1 MNYFEDDCIK
11 SFHKMIEKL
20 LKSNYNVYYKSI
32 SSKVLDILL
41 SDDDTNKQLFFDYF
55 KTVECDD
62 KEKIVN
68 TCSYDILSKV
78 ESIINNSSE
87 RKINN
92 IIKYIRNL
100 IDEQELIFY
109 NTDAEKVQKIAEYIE
124 TFMLSIHDF
133 LYNKKGNLNDKL
145 KHKINNLNEY
155 EKLALD
161 SIVLNIMSIDFN
173 EIKTIVN
180 KDFVNTNDFIK
191 LLDFY
196 LPIYKVTYYLE
207 KEETMEEDEYIK
219 IYSINQV
226 LKLLL
231 NKQDAIARKVL
242 SKTEIIYYLIY
253 QFLINISLDES
264 SKDYINKVILIVKDK
279 LEIDDDTLNYLFEY
293 YKNYHDMC
301 SLEEQIKDI
310 ENLKNNNLNP
320 LLNLYASFD
329 IADYKKLEKKKQN
342 FGLK

>member
-11 SFHKMIEKL
+11 SFHKMIEKF
-20 LKSNYNVYYKSI
+20 LKLNYNMYYKNI

-41 SDDDTNKQLFFDYF
+41 SDDELNKQLFFDYF

-62 KEKIVN
+62 KQKIVN
-68 TCSYDILSKV
+68 TCLNDILSKV
-78 ESIINNSSE
+78 ELIINNSNE
-87 RKINN
+87 VKIND
-92 IIKYIRNL
+92 IITYIRNL
-100 IDEQELIFY
+100 INEQKLISY
-109 NTDAEKVQKIAEYIE
+109 NTDDEKVQKIAEYIE
-124 TFMLSIHDF
+124 SFVLSIHDF
-133 LYNKKGNLNDKL
+133 LFCKKGNLNDEL
-145 KHKINNLNEY
+145 KSKINNLNEY

-161 SIVLNIMSIDFN
+161 SIVLNIMSVDFN
-173 EIKTIVN
+173 EIKNIVN
-180 KDFVNTNDFIK
+180 MDFVNIDDFIK

-196 LPIYKVTYYLE
+196 LPIYKETYYLE
-207 KEETMEEDEYIK
+207 KEETIEEDEYIK

-231 NKQDAIARKVL
+231 NKQDDIASKVL
-242 SKTEIIYYLIY
+242 SKTDIIHFLIY

-279 LEIDDDTLNYLFEY
+279 SEIDADTINYLFEY

-310 ENLKNNNLNP
+310 ENLKNNNLSP